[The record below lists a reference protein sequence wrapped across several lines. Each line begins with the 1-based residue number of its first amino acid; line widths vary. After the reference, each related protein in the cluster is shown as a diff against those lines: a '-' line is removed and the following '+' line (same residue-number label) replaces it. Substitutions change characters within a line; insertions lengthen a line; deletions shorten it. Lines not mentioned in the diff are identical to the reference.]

1 MEYRKFAS
9 KYLVRLD
16 IGEDIVEAVKD
27 LAKKEGIRL
36 GSVTGIG
43 AVNKATIGLYEVSK
57 QEYISTELS
66 GDMEIVSLGG
76 NISEMNGEV
85 YVHLHIALGT
95 SDSNVKAGHLNSAII
110 SGTGELIID
119 EIEGRVDRTKDDISG
134 LNIFKFNN

>member
-1 MEYRKFAS
+1 MIVSIYLDRILGRYSRSS
-9 KYLVRLD
+9 K
-16 IGEDIVEAVKD
+16 GS
-27 LAKKEGIRL
+27 AKRRIRL